1 MKIKIIILIAIIFML
16 SSCFQSTGN
25 LTQTELIETQ
35 SENATKQKDTEGEL
49 LTNGGTFAEEDI
61 SISEKEKT
69 ICEEAATKLYANG
82 LFNFKAEDTI
92 HIDDVMQYYKL
103 FMMRDNSGNLFSELV
118 RYRTGENLYEI
129 RVPKEK
135 VKASLQ
141 SLFHSALDDT
151 SSIYEDPTDSNFY
164 ILDAEISSNIFTKGV
179 SYIRKDGI
187 IEVRCV
193 AGWVDPEPTSGDGY
207 NVQKEF
213 TLGLKITDGLYEYVY
228 CILQD

>member
-1 MKIKIIILIAIIFML
+1 MKTIIITLITIIFML
-16 SSCFQSTGN
+16 SSCFQSTDN
-25 LTQTELIETQ
+25 LTQTDLIEMQ
-35 SENATKQKDTEGEL
+35 SENEAQQKDTEREL
-49 LTNGGTFAEEDI
+49 STNGDTFDEEDI
-61 SISEKEKT
+61 SILEKEKR

-82 LFNFKAEDTI
+82 LFDFKAEDTI

-103 FMMRDNSGNLFSELV
+103 FMMRDNSGNLFSELA

-141 SLFHSALDDT
+141 SLFYPALDDT

-164 ILDAEISSNIFTKGV
+164 ILDAEISSNVFAKGI
-179 SYIRKDGI
+179 SYIRKDGV

-207 NVQKEF
+207 NAQKEF
-213 TLGLKITDGLYEYVY
+213 TLGLKITDGLYKYVY